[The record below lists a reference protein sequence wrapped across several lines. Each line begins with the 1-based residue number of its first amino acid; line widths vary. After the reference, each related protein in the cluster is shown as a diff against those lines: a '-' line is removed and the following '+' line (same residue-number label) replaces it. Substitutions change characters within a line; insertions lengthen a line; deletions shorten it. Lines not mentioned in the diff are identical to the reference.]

1 MLISWYVITTVISV
15 DTKLFI
21 LSALIDGIENNE
33 AFRHIPNEKKQESWT
48 ELLQD
53 LRFSEEMDENEHI
66 RYLRNRF
73 VIGASE
79 WLAGNFGS
87 KENNKSNLGYSDSEW
102 NWIWTTMLED
112 GAWAVP
118 SVKDDHGNTV
128 KENYAPEIL
137 IRFVAHEL
145 RYNIIVL
152 DLFWTLFSFAQE
164 TI

>member
-1 MLISWYVITTVISV
+1 MVSKTMKPS
-15 DTKLFI
+15 DTP
-21 LSALIDGIENNE
+21 
-33 AFRHIPNEKKQESWT
+33 RMRKKQESWT

-53 LRFSEEMDENEHI
+53 LRFSEEMDENEHVQ
-66 RYLRNRF
+66 YLRNRF

-87 KENNKSNLGYSDSEW
+87 KENDKSSLGYSDSEW
-102 NWIWTTMLED
+102 DWIWTTMLED